1 MMARLLVDVCIA
13 VEIYPA
19 IKGVDH
25 DHHDIYKINLT
36 YALPT
41 MKFIG
46 FAGGFILK
54 WDIFNPQ
61 KWRKV
66 VNKGIVL

>member
-54 WDIFNPQ
+54 
-61 KWRKV
+61 
-66 VNKGIVL
+66 